1 MGGILL
7 DLYEPVFGD
16 FSGIAI
22 FVSYFALFVIF
33 ALYVI
38 GAAQFARG
46 CLVASSDLLR
56 PEAHRIGRQ
65 ARWFGWLLA
74 ATALLLAIVA
84 TLSDLSAVF
93 GDGTYVAVA
102 ILLVIGIAA
111 LRRGRRL
118 LEQSTTPAAD

>member
-1 MGGILL
+1 MGAVLR
-7 DLYEPVFGD
+7 DLYEPVFGG
-16 FSGIAI
+16 FAGIAI
-22 FVSYFALFVIF
+22 LVSYFALFVIF

-46 CLVASSDLLR
+46 CLVPSTDLLR

-74 ATALLLAIVA
+74 ATAVLLAAIA
-84 TLSDLSAVF
+84 ALSDLSAVF

-102 ILLVIGIAA
+102 TLLVIGIAA

-118 LEQSTTPAAD
+118 LELSATPAAD